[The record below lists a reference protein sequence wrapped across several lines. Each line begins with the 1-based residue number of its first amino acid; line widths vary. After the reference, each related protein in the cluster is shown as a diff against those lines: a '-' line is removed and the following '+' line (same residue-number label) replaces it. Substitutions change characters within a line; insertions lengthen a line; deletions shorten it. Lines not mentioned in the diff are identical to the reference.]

1 MADTTIQARRT
12 YYAGVYFRSRTEAR
26 WAVFFDTLGLRWEYE
41 PETYILDDLDY
52 APDFFLPDVGCFV
65 EIKGVKPN
73 QTEKDKARKLVD
85 AFGMPVY
92 IFTGDFTVPIT
103 DRTPGAWA
111 FMQCKDP
118 FNPDWHGVNEDDY
131 YFWCECPNCGMYGI
145 HYQGRSDRLPCSC
158 EKSIDGDRGIN
169 TDSPSLVMAYEA
181 ARGFI
186 FEYKQSA

>member
-1 MADTTIQARRT
+1 M
-12 YYAGVYFRSRTEAR
+12 
-26 WAVFFDTLGLRWEYE
+26 
-41 PETYILDDLDY
+41 LDDLDY

-103 DRTPGAWA
+103 ERTPGAWA
-111 FMQCKDP
+111 FMQCEDP

-145 HYQGRSDRLPCSC
+145 HYQGRSQLPHS
-158 EKSIDGDRGIN
+158 
-169 TDSPSLVMAYEA
+169 
-181 ARGFI
+181 
-186 FEYKQSA
+186 